1 MAGSHLSVSL
11 PQRTPNPSLHHN
23 SLQHFDPCTYRSSNL
38 ASFVNSFLRN
48 AIPALSI
55 GGVSAV
61 LRHLQKPPIH
71 FLLPLLVTIGSRF
84 QFRAVGR
91 AYLPQGTT
99 PQGGFSPCHVKIP
112 ADVSYVFPHSVPPSL
127 SCMYPS
133 HRWTPVNLK
142 SAATRNLLTVFI
154 CHILT

>member
-23 SLQHFDPCTYRSSNL
+23 SLQHFDPCTYHRSNL
-38 ASFVNSFLRN
+38 VSFVHSFPRN
-48 AIPALSI
+48 AIPAPSI
-55 GGVSAV
+55 GSVSAV

-71 FLLPLLVTIGSRF
+71 CLLLLLVAIGSRF

-99 PQGGFSPCHVKIP
+99 PQGRFSPCHVKSLPTSLMFSLIQ
-112 ADVSYVFPHSVPPSL
+112 SLPPCRACIL
-127 SCMYPS
+127 P
-133 HRWTPVNLK
+133 
-142 SAATRNLLTVFI
+142 TVGPP
-154 CHILT
+154 